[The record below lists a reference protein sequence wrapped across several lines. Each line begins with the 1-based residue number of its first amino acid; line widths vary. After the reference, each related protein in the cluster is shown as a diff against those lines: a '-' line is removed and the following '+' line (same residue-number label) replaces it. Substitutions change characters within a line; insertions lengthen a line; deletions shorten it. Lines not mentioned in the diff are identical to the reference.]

1 MPAERYPR
9 GVLSMQHLRE
19 RLPLVVFVFFLL
31 LLVMLV
37 GFACACATDHPMQAI
52 ERAVSAIAAVPAVI
66 EIWSLLVA
74 TLFVAGFVLARP
86 QLAPG
91 RGSPADLQRF
101 LF

>member
-1 MPAERYPR
+1 
-9 GVLSMQHLRE
+9 MQRLRE
-19 RLPLVVFVFFLL
+19 RLPLVVAIFLLL

-66 EIWSLLVA
+66 DVWSLLVA
-74 TLFVAGFVLARP
+74 TLLVVGFVLP
-86 QLAPG
+86 QPRRALG